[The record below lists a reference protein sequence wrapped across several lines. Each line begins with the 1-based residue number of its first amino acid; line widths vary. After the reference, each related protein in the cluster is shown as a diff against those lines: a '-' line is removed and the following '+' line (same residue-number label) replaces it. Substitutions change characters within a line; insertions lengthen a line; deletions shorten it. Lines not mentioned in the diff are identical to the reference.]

1 MTAYPGLGDESTN
14 LTSSERKIKNTF
26 TMHLIAK
33 YLDSG
38 SKMRA
43 RYSGAAYNRRNH
55 TKLAYKFKGKH

>member
-1 MTAYPGLGDESTN
+1 MP
-14 LTSSERKIKNTF
+14 
-26 TMHLIAK
+26 LIAK

-55 TKLAYKFKGKH
+55 TKLAYKFKGNH